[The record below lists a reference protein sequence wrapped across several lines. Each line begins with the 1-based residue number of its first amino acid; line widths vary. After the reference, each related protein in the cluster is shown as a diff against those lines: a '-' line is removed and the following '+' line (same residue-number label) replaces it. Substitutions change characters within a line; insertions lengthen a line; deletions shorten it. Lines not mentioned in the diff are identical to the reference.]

1 MTPDSTIAA
10 PAAVGREPRRGPW
23 PARLLRALPAVVL
36 LVVAASALL
45 ADVIAP
51 YDPARQDLVNMLSAP
66 SAAHPFGTD
75 ALGRDVLSRMIHG
88 SRVSLIV
95 GVSSVAVAMVIGV
108 VVGIASAMVGG
119 RTGEALMRLADVS
132 LTLPGILIA
141 LAVAATVGPS
151 LTNVILIIALL
162 YWAQFARMVR
172 GEALSIRER
181 DYVQAAISVG
191 CGPLRILRLHIL
203 PNLVNTVIVLATL
216 EIAAAI
222 LLESTL
228 SFLGVG
234 VPPPTPTW
242 GSMVSEGRA
251 YVELAWWVI
260 AFPGFAIMLT
270 VLAVNLLGDELRDRL
285 DPKFSRG
292 R

>member
-1 MTPDSTIAA
+1 MTDSVHIDDPQA
-10 PAAVGREPRRGPW
+10 GWLKKLSLLNSW
-23 PARLLRALPAVVL
+23 PALLLLLIVFMAVFGSAVV
-36 LVVAASALL
+36 
-45 ADVIAP
+45 P
-51 YDPARQDLVNMLSAP
+51 YDPLQQDLGNPLAVP
-66 SAAHPFGTD
+66 SWEHIMGTD
-75 ALGRDVLSRMIHG
+75 SLGRDVFSRLVVG

-95 GVSSVAVAMVIGV
+95 GISSVALAMVIGV
-108 VVGIASAMVGG
+108 FLGVSSAMIGG
-119 RTGEALMRLADVS
+119 SLGDAIMRLTDLS

-151 LTNVILIIALL
+151 LINVILIIGLL

-181 DYVQAAISVG
+181 DYVQAAYSIG
-191 CGPLRILRLHIL
+191 CSPARILFLHIL
-203 PNLVNTVIVLATL
+203 PNLANTIIVLATL
-216 EIAAAI
+216 EVAAAI

-242 GSMVSEGRA
+242 GSMISEGRP
-251 YVELAWWVI
+251 YVEMGWWAVT
-260 AFPGFAIMLT
+260 FPGLALMLT
-270 VLAVNLLGDELRDRL
+270 VLAVNLLGDQLRDLL
-285 DPKFSRG
+285 DPKFSNR

>member
-1 MTPDSTIAA
+1 MSSGVTDAA
-10 PAAVGREPRRGPW
+10 RATGWLW
-23 PARLLRALPAVVL
+23 PLISSAFRYLPALFLL
-36 LVVAASALL
+36 LVVLTAVFAN
-45 ADVIAP
+45 VIAP
-51 YDPARQDLVNMLSAP
+51 YEPNMQDLAKALMAP
-66 SAAHPFGTD
+66 TLAHPLGTD
-75 ALGRDVLSRMIHG
+75 ALGRDVLSRMIYG
-88 SRVSLIV
+88 SRISLLV

-108 VVGIASAMVGG
+108 LLGIASAMIGG
-119 RTGEALMRLADVS
+119 RTGEAIMRVADLS

-172 GEALSIRER
+172 AEALSIRER
-181 DYVQAAISVG
+181 DYVQAAIAIG
-191 CGPLRILRLHIL
+191 CGPFRILRLHIL
-203 PNLVNTVIVLATL
+203 PNLVNTIIVLATL
-216 EIAAAI
+216 EIAAAV

-234 VPPPTPTW
+234 VPPPTSTW

-251 YVELAWWVI
+251 YVELGWWVI
-260 AFPGFAIMLT
+260 TFPGLAIMLT
-270 VLAVNLLGDELRDRL
+270 VLAVNLLGDVLRDRL
-285 DPKFSRG
+285 DPKFSSR

>member
-1 MTPDSTIAA
+1 MTVAA
-10 PAAVGREPRRGPW
+10 NARSGFLSAVMQKIGRLSF
-23 PARLLRALPAVVL
+23 LLRSVPALFLLAVVL
-36 LVVAASALL
+36 MAVF

-51 YDPARQDLVNMLSAP
+51 FDPSQQDLGNPLVGPTWQHIM
-66 SAAHPFGTD
+66 GTD
-75 ALGRDVLSRMIHG
+75 SLGRDVFSRMVFG

-95 GVSSVAVAMVIGV
+95 GTSAVACAMFLGV
-108 VVGIASAMVGG
+108 LLGIVSAMIGG
-119 RTGEALMRLADVS
+119 TIGEAIMRLTDLS

-141 LAVAATVGPS
+141 LAVAATMGPS

-162 YWAQFARMVR
+162 YWAQFARMAR

-181 DYVQAAISVG
+181 DYVQSAYAIG
-191 CGPLRILRLHIL
+191 CSPLRILRLYIL
-203 PNLVNTVIVLATL
+203 PNLANTIIVLATL
-216 EIAAAI
+216 EVAAAI

-242 GSMVSEGRA
+242 GSMIAEGRP
-251 YVELAWWVI
+251 YVELGWWTVT
-260 AFPGFAIMLT
+260 FPGLAIMLT
-270 VLAVNLLGDELRDRL
+270 VLAVNLLGDVLRDRL
-285 DPKFSRG
+285 DPKFSNR

>member
-1 MTPDSTIAA
+1 MSAA
-10 PAAVGREPRRGPW
+10 ANPVQEAALRVLPAAF
-23 PARLLRALPAVVL
+23 LLVVL
-36 LVVAASALL
+36 LTAIF

-51 YDPARQDLVNMLSAP
+51 YDPNKQDLVDLLAKP
-66 SAAHPFGTD
+66 SSKHFLGTD
-75 ALGRDVLSRMIHG
+75 SLGRDVLSRVIYG
-88 SRVSLIV
+88 SRISLLV
-95 GVSSVAVAMVIGV
+95 GISSVAVAMVIGV
-108 VVGIASAMVGG
+108 FLGIASAMLGG
-119 RTGEALMRLADVS
+119 RTGEAIMRLSDLS

-172 GEALSIRER
+172 AEALSIRER
-181 DYVQAAISVG
+181 DYVQAAIAIG
-191 CGPLRILRLHIL
+191 CSPFRILRLHIL
-203 PNLVNTVIVLATL
+203 PNLVNTIIVLATL
-216 EIAAAI
+216 EVAAAV

-251 YVELAWWVI
+251 YVELGWWVI
-260 AFPGFAIMLT
+260 TFPGLAIMLT
-270 VLAVNLLGDELRDRL
+270 VLAVNLLGDVLRDRL
-285 DPKFSRG
+285 DPKFNSR

>member
-1 MTPDSTIAA
+1 MSMSLA
-10 PAAVGREPRRGPW
+10 PS
-23 PARLLRALPAVVL
+23 ALPASPTRGLSRLLTGGLRWLPTTVL
-36 LVVAASALL
+36 AVVVACALL

-51 YDPARQDLVNMLSAP
+51 YEPNQQDLVNMLSPP
-66 SAAHPFGTD
+66 SAKHLLGTD
-75 ALGRDVLSRMIHG
+75 ALGRDVLSRMIYG
-88 SRVSLIV
+88 SRVSLMV
-95 GVSSVAVAMVIGV
+95 GVSSVAVAMVLGV
-108 VVGIASAMVGG
+108 FVGIVSAMVGG
-119 RTGEALMRLADVS
+119 RFGDALMRLADVS

-181 DYVQAAISVG
+181 DYVQAAIACG
-191 CGPLRILRLHIL
+191 CGPMRILRLHVL
-203 PNLVNTVIVLATL
+203 PNLINTVIVLATL
-216 EIAAAI
+216 EIAAAV

-260 AFPGFAIMLT
+260 AFPGLAIMLT
-270 VLAVNLLGDELRDRL
+270 VLAVNLLGDQLRDRL
-285 DPKFSRG
+285 DPKFSR
-292 R
+292 RA

>member
-1 MTPDSTIAA
+1 MSADASAGETAA
-10 PAAVGREPRRGPW
+10 TMPW
-23 PARLLRALPAVVL
+23 HRSGLSFVFRLLPALFLLLIVL
-36 LVVAASALL
+36 SAIF
-45 ADVIAP
+45 ADLITP
-51 YDPARQDLVNMLSAP
+51 YDPNKQDLANLLASP
-66 SAAHPFGTD
+66 TLKHPLGTD
-75 ALGRDVLSRMIHG
+75 SLGRDVLSRVIFG
-88 SRVSLIV
+88 SRISLLV

-108 VVGIASAMVGG
+108 FLGIASAMIGG
-119 RTGEALMRLADVS
+119 RIGEAIMRVSDLS

-181 DYVQAAISVG
+181 DYVQAAIAIG
-191 CGPLRILRLHIL
+191 CSPSRILWRHIL
-203 PNLVNTVIVLATL
+203 PNLVNTIIVLATL
-216 EIAAAI
+216 EIAAAV

-251 YVELAWWVI
+251 YVELGWWVI
-260 AFPGFAIMLT
+260 TFPGLAIMLT
-270 VLAVNLLGDELRDRL
+270 VLAVNLLGDVLRDRL
-285 DPKFSRG
+285 DPKFSG
-292 R
+292 RR

>member
-1 MTPDSTIAA
+1 MSAGAIDT
-10 PAAVGREPRRGPW
+10 GRATTGRI
-23 PARLLRALPAVVL
+23 RLLLSSAFRYMPALFLL
-36 LVVAASALL
+36 LVVLTAVF

-51 YDPARQDLVNMLSAP
+51 YDPNKQDLANLLTGP
-66 SAAHPFGTD
+66 TLAHPLGTD
-75 ALGRDVLSRMIHG
+75 SLGRDVLSRVIFG
-88 SRVSLIV
+88 SRISLLV

-108 VVGIASAMVGG
+108 LLGIASAMIGG
-119 RTGEALMRLADVS
+119 RTGEAIMRVADLS

-172 GEALSIRER
+172 AEALTIRER
-181 DYVQAAISVG
+181 DYVQAAVAIG
-191 CGPLRILRLHIL
+191 CGPFRILRLHIL
-203 PNLVNTVIVLATL
+203 PNLVNTIIVLATL
-216 EIAAAI
+216 EIAAAV

-251 YVELAWWVI
+251 YVELGWWVI
-260 AFPGFAIMLT
+260 TFPGLAIMLT
-270 VLAVNLLGDELRDRL
+270 VLAVNLLGDDLRDRL
-285 DPKFSRG
+285 DPKFSNR